1 MDISPSASASSRSLD
16 VSPAF
21 EQSLAVPTKK
31 ISKKA
36 YNKSRLLSLKSGSNL
51 PQAKYKFIF
60 DPARLLSPFNTHRME
75 GDLFLPRE
83 NIGNNRDSS
92 SAIGSESGLLQN
104 FNSCKQPMSAI
115 HDKNLRLVVFKVES
129 HETVI
134 TPIEMIVNRLDSLGD
149 KHAHELAE
157 TVKYYGLSVE
167 FMKNVQLA
175 EELPAKN
182 HAVFKDYQMKIK
194 KLLLKYQDQ
203 AFVFTTRTK
212 YSAAAKRFE
221 VVELG
226 FSEGFVRGVG
236 HSIAKFIRKT
246 LKKGFPDVVHIA
258 GNYHE
263 WYSQIL
269 QMNGL
274 NCEGSKPRTCV
285 FYAQN
290 KTQAIECQVM
300 VENVMLHMDNY
311 IENTMV
317 FICVPNYQK
326 PKNERILGL
335 MEEEPREVSMKDESL
350 LSEGSL
356 REKTKGPFKEKGRI
370 LIEGE
375 ASPIHE
381 ARSFMNEKK
390 IDKKNIYNE
399 EIREMNQSSNELSF
413 ESGREINGLSGEL
426 SNERNR
432 YLEEK
437 SISGS
442 MKKEKN
448 AKFQGIAQEF
458 LKKFYPDALREEIK
472 EI

>member
-1 MDISPSASASSRSLD
+1 
-16 VSPAF
+16 
-21 EQSLAVPTKK
+21 
-31 ISKKA
+31 
-36 YNKSRLLSLKSGSNL
+36 
-51 PQAKYKFIF
+51 
-60 DPARLLSPFNTHRME
+60 
-75 GDLFLPRE
+75 
-83 NIGNNRDSS
+83 
-92 SAIGSESGLLQN
+92 
-104 FNSCKQPMSAI
+104 MSAI

-167 FMKNVQLA
+167 FMRNVQLA

-194 KLLLKYQDQ
+194 KLLNKYQDQ

-269 QMNGL
+269 QMNGM

-290 KTQAIECQVM
+290 NTQPIECQVM

-317 FICVPNYQK
+317 FICVPNYQNLK
-326 PKNERILGL
+326 KGIQMGEKL
-335 MEEEPREVSMKDESL
+335 MKDESME
-350 LSEGSL
+350 SEGSL
-356 REKTKGPFKEKGRI
+356 GEKTKEPLGMINISRN
-370 LIEGE
+370 LLMEGE
-375 ASPIHE
+375 QRLVHE
-381 ARSFMNEKK
+381 AKSFINEKTLE
-390 IDKKNIYNE
+390 KKNINNE
-399 EIREMNQSSNELSF
+399 ENREMNQNSNELSF
-413 ESGREINGLSGEL
+413 ESGREINSLSGEL
-426 SNERNR
+426 LNDRNR

-437 SISGS
+437 SLSGS

-458 LKKFYPDALREEIK
+458 LKRFYPDALRLREEIK
-472 EI
+472 EV